1 MSDEKL
7 RVLGVGAHPDDLEI
21 LAGGTLARYAAQG
34 HEVFMA
40 VATDGSAGHA
50 TIPPDELVDI
60 RRKEFE
66 ASAESIGAQTYWIG
80 EPDEFL
86 FHDRDTRMKFIEAI
100 RWANPQVIITHNPDD
115 YHPDHRVTADL
126 VFAAAFVATIP
137 NIRTELPPPDGMAA
151 IFYMDSLGGVGFQP
165 ELFVD
170 ITETYEKKLEMLKC
184 HDSQVT
190 WLQDHDN
197 IDILDFV
204 DGVAQMRGLM
214 CSVKYAEGF
223 KAAWVWPRIGPEH
236 MLP

>member
-1 MSDEKL
+1 MAQEKL

-21 LAGGTLARYAAQG
+21 LAGGTLAKYAAHG

-40 VATDGSAGHA
+40 VATNGSAGHSV
-50 TIPPDELVDI
+50 IPPDELVEI
-60 RRKEFE
+60 RGRELD
-66 ASAESIGAQTYWIG
+66 ASAATIGAQVYQVG
-80 EPDEFL
+80 EQDEFL
-86 FHDRDTRMKFIEAI
+86 FHDRETRMKFIEVI

-137 NIRTELPPPDGMAA
+137 NIRTELPPPDAMAA
-151 IFYMDSLGGVGFQP
+151 IFYMDSLAGVSFQP

-170 ITETYEKKLEMLKC
+170 ISDKYEKKLEMIKC

-190 WLQDHDN
+190 WLRDHDD

-204 DGVAQMRGLM
+204 DGVAQMRGLQ
-214 CSVKYAEGF
+214 CSAKYAEGF
-223 KAAWVWPRIGPEH
+223 KAAWAWPRIRPEH